1 MEYPIDIWRHIK
13 KFLLFYDRNKYISF
27 QYARVENE
35 KMKLASAISLHD
47 NLLGSHNKWV
57 KSQIKFILLKM
68 NNMILICEGEE
79 IDLVNKIYNKITIK
93 LLDGINFLIK
103 RNNNLK
109 EKEILNYYKFL
120 EDEFLNSVKIKIYL
134 EKIENE
140 YMEIDKKVLEQRIKI
155 NKKFYNYSI
164 YFNKCV

>member
-1 MEYPIDIWRHIK
+1 MEYPIDIWRYIK
-13 KFLLFYDRNKYISF
+13 KFLLFYDGNKYISF

-47 NLLGSHNKWV
+47 NFLGSNNKWV
-57 KSQIKFILLKM
+57 RSQIKLILLKM
-68 NNMILICEGEE
+68 NNMILICEDE
-79 IDLVNKIYNKITIK
+79 IDLINKIYNKITIK

-109 EKEILNYYKFL
+109 DKEILNYYKFL
-120 EDEFLNSVKIKIYL
+120 EDEFLNSIKMKICL
-134 EKIENE
+134 EEIENE
-140 YMEIDKKVLEQRIKI
+140 YLDIDKKVLEQRIKI
-155 NKKFYNYSI
+155 NEKFYNYSI